1 MPLALNRQIR
11 RFSAGAGAVV
21 AAKEG
26 VDFRIV
32 ATDDD
37 RHGFEVIDKTPAE
50 DKLANGSPGPQMLA
64 DLINKPI
71 EELISKAVNLPIWRR
86 THRQDLPSFVRTRGG
101 VS

>member
-1 MPLALNRQIR
+1 MSLTPIALNRQIR

-32 ATDDD
+32 ATDDG

-50 DKLANGSPGPQMLA
+50 DKLANGSRARRCWPTSWPTSSTSR
-64 DLINKPI
+64 
-71 EELISKAVNLPIWRR
+71 SK
-86 THRQDLPSFVRTRGG
+86 S
-101 VS
+101 

>member
-1 MPLALNRQIR
+1 M
-11 RFSAGAGAVV
+11 
-21 AAKEG
+21 
-26 VDFRIV
+26 
-32 ATDDD
+32 
-37 RHGFEVIDKTPAE
+37 IDKTPAE

-71 EELISKAVNLPIWRR
+71 AELISQAVNLPIWRR